1 MRSLAALHIH
11 AMKIHRLLC
20 NDRRRRPTGWI
31 KSTLDYRLT
40 LIDGS
45 RYARFSK
52 SLQFP
57 KVLEIL
63 IISNESLSSSSS
75 SFFDFVSPSV
85 HLCRNKLEEYLRS
98 VESFDSLWVD
108 FNSSIF
114 FILNLGWKRFENSSL
129 LDISFYSCLLNLSLN
144 LFRIQE
150 SSFPSGRNFR
160 YSIKLVFLAYLIFM
174 EKKKRT
180 YSEIHYFSRGKIIS
194 RKITRI
200 NMN

>member
-1 MRSLAALHIH
+1 MEGIYGNGGVENTDGRQILMRSLAALHIH

-85 HLCRNKLEEYLRS
+85 HLWRNKLEEYLRS
-98 VESFDSLWVD
+98 VESFDSSESILIPPS
-108 FNSSIF
+108 FSS
-114 FILNLGWKRFENSSL
+114 
-129 LDISFYSCLLNLSLN
+129 
-144 LFRIQE
+144 
-150 SSFPSGRNFR
+150 
-160 YSIKLVFLAYLIFM
+160 
-174 EKKKRT
+174 
-180 YSEIHYFSRGKIIS
+180 
-194 RKITRI
+194 
-200 NMN
+200 

>member
-98 VESFDSLWVD
+98 VESFDSFWVD

-129 LDISFYSCLLNLSLN
+129 LDISFYSCLLIRVCL
-144 LFRIQE
+144 E
-150 SSFPSGRNFR
+150 SRN
-160 YSIKLVFLAYLIFM
+160 LVFPLVETLDIRSNLYSLLTLYLW
-174 EKKKRT
+174 KKK
-180 YSEIHYFSRGKIIS
+180 EHI
-194 RKITRI
+194 RKSMFRVEKPKK
-200 NMN
+200 